1 MWTLR
6 LFKGISQFRNEVY
19 SSALDFMKREILDD
33 SFEKY
38 STSDDDASNIDDSDI
53 RLRQNSD
60 YYGILMEDQHIS

>member
-53 RLRQNSD
+53 RLR
-60 YYGILMEDQHIS
+60 